1 MGIYRIAMRA
11 GNRLMRRLSMPLK
24 LTLLGSMLLI
34 PLLINVIT
42 GALHDQSA
50 IRLTRAEREGL
61 ALVMPLSQTAY
72 EVQVHRGLANRIM
85 HGDASAQAALAQS
98 SERLKAQLGE
108 VDQVVSRTGGFAV
121 RDEWAPLRTALE
133 DIARPNPQGEA
144 AAVFAA
150 HTARVEGLR
159 NLIAT
164 VTERSSLLLDP
175 DADTYFL
182 MSLATQEALPWTE
195 HLGQVRGLGAG
206 LLAGGQASALE
217 RAAVMAHGAALQ
229 SILHDV
235 QFSVGALGRVGVAP
249 PGGWQEARD
258 NTEHLVQSLRQTFSA
273 EPLQGDA
280 AGFFAQVS
288 GVIDAVK
295 GFQGAA
301 AQELGIRLDRR
312 EAHLV
317 QWFWLKMGASVV
329 GLLLM
334 LYLSSSF
341 YGAVVGALRAL
352 QRSVKAMSAG
362 DMAHSIKIE
371 GSDEI
376 ADMGQGIEQM
386 SGQLSAMVA
395 DIRSSAI
402 RVGYAGQ
409 QAATRGQ
416 ALAERTDAQAA
427 SLRQTMATVT
437 QLSQAVTVN
446 AQAAQELDHL
456 TQALRERA
464 EAGGEAMQQTVGAM
478 GSLEGS
484 SRRMSEIIGV
494 IDGIAFQTNILALN
508 AAVEAARAGEAGRGF
523 AVVAT
528 EVRQLAQRSAAAAA
542 EIRTLIGQ
550 SGEEVA
556 RSVTRIQSVGHTLT
570 QVVDGVRNVSD
581 RLRTIAEA
589 STQQSVGLAE
599 VTKTVGALEDITL
612 QNAAMVEESA
622 KDAGELV
629 HRAQALGEAVASIRL
644 RQGSADEACAL
655 VEKAH
660 ALVTREGVER
670 ASQVFTRADGGFI
683 DRDLYIFIV
692 DREGRYLVHGLK
704 PAMNGHRVHELPGI
718 DGDRF
723 VREAWAAATGNGQH
737 WVEYD
742 IVNPDTGKVQPKASY
757 VVALNDRLLLG
768 CGIYRS
774 TSAASAVQ
782 APTGADRPAAAGPAR
797 GSVPQALPA

>member
-1 MGIYRIAMRA
+1 MGIYRIVMRA

-34 PLLINVIT
+34 PLLINVIM
-42 GALHDQSA
+42 GALQDQAS
-50 IRLTRAEREGL
+50 IRLTRAERQGL

-72 EVQVHRGLANRIM
+72 EVQVHRGLTNRVL
-85 HGDASAQAALAQS
+85 HGDTAAQAALTQS
-98 SERLKAQLGE
+98 TERLKAHLGE
-108 VDQVVSRTGGFAV
+108 VDQVIARTDTFTTA
-121 RDEWAPLRTALE
+121 DEWSPLRAGLE
-133 DIARPNPQGEA
+133 GLTGSGPGEA
-144 AAVFAA
+144 AAAFAA
-150 HTARVEGLR
+150 HTQRVEGLR
-159 NLIAT
+159 NLIAI
-164 VTERSSLLLDP
+164 VAERSSLLLDP

-182 MSLATQEALPWTE
+182 MSLSTLEALPWTE
-195 HLGQVRGLGAG
+195 HLGQVRGVGAG
-206 LLAGGQASALE
+206 LLATGQATPQE
-217 RAAVMAHGAALQ
+217 RATVLAQGAALQ

-235 QFSVGALGRVGVAP
+235 QFSVGALGRANVTP
-249 PGGWQEARD
+249 PSGWEEARD
-258 NTEHLVQSLRQTFSA
+258 KTERLVQSLKQTFTA
-273 EPLQGDA
+273 DPLQGDP
-280 AGFFAQVS
+280 GSFFAQAS
-288 GVIDAVK
+288 SVIDAVK
-295 GFQGAA
+295 TFQGAA
-301 AQELGIRLDRR
+301 AQELDTRLTSR
-312 EAHLV
+312 EARLA
-317 QWFWLKMGASVV
+317 QLFWVKMGASLI
-329 GLLLM
+329 GLVLM
-334 LYLSSSF
+334 LYLSLSF
-341 YGAVVGALRAL
+341 YSSVMGALRSL
-352 QRSVKAMSAG
+352 QRSVRAMSTG
-362 DMAHSIKIE
+362 DMAHSIKID

-409 QAATRGQ
+409 QAAARGQ

-427 SLRQTMATVT
+427 SLRQTMATVS
-437 QLSQAVTVN
+437 QLSEAVTVN

-464 EAGGEAMQQTVGAM
+464 EAGGDAMQQTVGAM

-484 SRRMSEIIGV
+484 SRRMSEIISV

-528 EVRQLAQRSAAAAA
+528 EVRQLAQRSAAAAG

-556 RSVTRIQSVGHTLT
+556 RSVTRIQSVGQTLN

-612 QNAAMVEESA
+612 QNAAMAEESA
-622 KDAGELV
+622 KDASELV

-670 ASQVFTRADGGFI
+670 ARQVFTQADGGFI

-723 VREAWAAATGNGQH
+723 VREAWAAASANGQH

-782 APTGADRPAAAGPAR
+782 ASTGADRPAAAAPAR